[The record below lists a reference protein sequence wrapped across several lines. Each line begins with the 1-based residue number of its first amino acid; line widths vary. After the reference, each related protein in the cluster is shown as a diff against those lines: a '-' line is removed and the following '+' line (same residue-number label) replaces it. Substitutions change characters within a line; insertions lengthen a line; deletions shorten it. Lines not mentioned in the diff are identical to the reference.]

1 MELVFPNSAFFLPTA
16 LRVERVQTVRW
27 LGRVSHAA
35 IHGRALYTYAAED
48 GVVAQVGLDGTIS
61 LPPPR

>member
-1 MELVFPNSAFFLPTA
+1 MALVFPNHAFFMPTA
-16 LRVERVQTVRW
+16 LRVERVQTVRG

-35 IHGRALYTYAAED
+35 LNGRALYTYAAED
-48 GVVAQVGLDGTIS
+48 GIVAHVGPDGTIS